1 VSLSKDVKIEIKN
14 LTVKSEVATILKNV
28 NLSIYKNTILGL
40 MGPAVSGKSTL
51 ISVINRMIDF
61 EENLRFREVSLLM
74 EKIF

>member
-1 VSLSKDVKIEIKN
+1 MDVKIEIKN
-14 LTVKSEVATILKNV
+14 LTVKSEIATILKNV

-40 MGPAVSGKSTL
+40 MGPAGSGKSTL